1 MAVTTTPTVRKR
13 AVRILLECFLVN
25 DNFYFGSVSHWC
37 VLPDVNK
44 NQQSTSETPLQIF
57 LSYVK
62 SLLEAIRSRF
72 RISS

>member
-1 MAVTTTPTVRKR
+1 MFHIGVCSRCKQ
-13 AVRILLECFLVN
+13 
-25 DNFYFGSVSHWC
+25 
-37 VLPDVNK
+37 

-72 RISS
+72 PHIKLIMWDDMFREASVDILLGKLGLDFHA